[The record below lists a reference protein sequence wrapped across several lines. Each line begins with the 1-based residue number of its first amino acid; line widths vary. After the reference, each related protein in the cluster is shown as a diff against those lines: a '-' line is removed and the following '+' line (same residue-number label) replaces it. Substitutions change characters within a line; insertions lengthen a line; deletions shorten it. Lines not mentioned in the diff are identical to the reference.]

1 MTILLHADATDAVAK
16 AAEYI
21 KKGKLVAFPT
31 ETVYGLGAD
40 ATNGRAVA
48 AIYEAKN
55 RPQFNPLIIHV
66 SNIKEAKEIAV
77 FDRQT
82 EALAGV
88 FWPGALTLVLPKART
103 CMVSELAGAG
113 LDTIAIRIPS
123 KKTALRLIKVS
134 GCPIAAPSANKSGR
148 VSPTRVEH
156 VIADFRD
163 QIPMVLDDG
172 ACQIGLESTVLD
184 LTHGQPT
191 ILRKGGVSREE
202 IEKITGPVAISDNDN
217 ESPSAPGMM
226 LRHYATNA
234 PLRLYAT
241 GTNSDEVLLAFGPE
255 PTGSQQFSVNLS
267 PTANLKEAAANLFEM
282 LRQLDKLSPKA
293 IAVMPIP
300 EHGLGAAINDRL
312 RRAAER

>member
-1 MTILLHADATDAVAK
+1 MTILLHADTTNALAK
-16 AAEYI
+16 AAQYI
-21 KKGKLVAFPT
+21 KKGNVVAFPT

-55 RPQFNPLIIHV
+55 RPQLNPLIIHV
-66 SNIKEAKEIAV
+66 SNIKEAKEIGV
-77 FDRQT
+77 FNRQS
-82 EALAGV
+82 EVLARV
-88 FWPGALTLVLPKART
+88 FWPGALTLVLPKAHT

-148 VSPTRVEH
+148 VSPTRAEH
-156 VIADFRD
+156 VIADFHD

-184 LTHGQPT
+184 LAHGRPR
-191 ILRKGGVSREE
+191 ILRKGGIAREE
-202 IEKITGPVAISDNDN
+202 IEKILGPIAISDRDN

-226 LRHYATNA
+226 LRHYATKA
-234 PLRLYAT
+234 PLRLNAT
-241 GTNSDEVLLAFGPE
+241 GTLPDEVLLGFGPE
-255 PTGSQQFSVNLS
+255 PTGSQVFSVNLS

-282 LRQLDKLSPKA
+282 LRQLDKQSPKA

-300 EHGLGAAINDRL
+300 EYGLGAAINDRL
-312 RRAAER
+312 VRAAER